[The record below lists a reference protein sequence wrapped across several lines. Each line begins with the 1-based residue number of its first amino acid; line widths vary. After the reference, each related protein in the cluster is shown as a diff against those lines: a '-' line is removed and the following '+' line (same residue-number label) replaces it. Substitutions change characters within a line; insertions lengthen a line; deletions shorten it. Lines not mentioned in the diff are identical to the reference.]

1 VPEVRIDFLS
11 FSKLETIMR
20 KYLLYLLLSLILTP
34 MTVYAVKQPCDT
46 PIGCYEQAIRQY
58 EDALSQLKLA
68 NDKVKALTTEAEKNA
83 KSISDLNQQYQVRFE
98 ELKSQLAQQEQ
109 KLATKA
115 EADAANSAVSKADA
129 AQGTANTAVSK
140 ADAAQGT
147 ANTAVSKADAAQGTA
162 NTAVSK
168 ADAAQG
174 TANTAVSK
182 ADAAQGTANTAVSKA
197 ETIRI
202 DNCGKVEGKCGE
214 DLDDHPLYYLDRVGF
229 SCPNDRPILKTFG
242 YTRCGDRA
250 LGLKIVATC
259 CSLVK

>member
-1 VPEVRIDFLS
+1 VPEVRIDFLL

-83 KSISDLNQQYQVRFE
+83 KSISDLNQQYQARFE

-115 EADAANSAVSKADA
+115 EADTANS
-129 AQGTANTAVSK
+129 
-140 ADAAQGT
+140 
-147 ANTAVSKADAAQGTA
+147 AVSKADAAQGTA

-214 DLDDHPLYYLDRVGF
+214 DLDNHPLYYLDRVGF